1 MAKKEKA
8 VIERNEDIDEGEF
21 LDDLSSLLGD
31 DKQIETISALDMK
44 AVDPSKMISTNLLPL
59 DLTLGGGIC
68 RGRLYEISGPESNG
82 KSTLCDSIVAAWL
95 NHDPKALCLRI
106 ESESTMDKIRC
117 EMIGIDLKRVFVFE
131 TLVLEEGYDQ
141 IQKFQEKVYSRYGE
155 SVPLLIVWDTLTAA
169 APKNEVDGDV
179 YCFTGDTKVK
189 TLSGENKTMTQL
201 CEDFKNNKKNW
212 VYSWSND
219 TGWVISEVINA
230 CKTKKVNQLIKVTL
244 DNNEIIKCTLDHK
257 FMTRDGE
264 YREAKD
270 LIIGESLMPLYS
282 TISDKSKYNLGYEKI
297 IDNNSKKEIY
307 THRLASLINR
317 EGESLAI
324 KNTEDYNS
332 KGKRSYVVC
341 HHKDGNSLNN
351 DPDNLMFLNSIDHF
365 SFHSKHM
372 NKICDLWKNPE
383 FRNFM
388 KDVSVEAAKNQHKNP
403 EFVQKIRQGRI
414 DYMHKILS
422 NPDYLEFMS
431 LTSSLKNYNNSNFD
445 FLIKRNKSQ
454 KQRKCVSDSWSSGD
468 RKSKHIEMS
477 KGNYLTRRNL
487 IKKGCKLVSL
497 GLELNEKN
505 YSVVNDPKKTRSI
518 RFSSIEKLFGSVDNW
533 KFEVFE
539 EIEELSLEKKAR
551 DADIANKRKRQEEL
565 REKLFHNHKVI
576 NIEKLDVEDIDVYD
590 ITVSNKENVHNFAL
604 SAGVIV
610 HNCGGMMEAPR
621 INSRE
626 MRKLNFRCAEY
637 NHSAIIIQ
645 QVREAGKD
653 RYGNQQYSTTG
664 GQAIKHYFSARI
676 SVKRREPIFSEK
688 KADEVVGYVVELKML
703 KNKLT
708 GSVSSVPCEM
718 YLISGFSPIASMARF
733 ATEDGQAKPFINAAG
748 AWVNAFDENGEVY
761 GKYNGVKKFIAAL
774 GEDPYLQKLIEYAAY
789 YNKAQEHEIYQIKY
803 SKKIDTLREELN
815 AIKAEKEK
823 KAQETKAEISEEEN
837 KQLDDMLSNALGE

>member
-1 MAKKEKA
+1 MAKREKA

-169 APKNEVDGDV
+169 APKNEVDGD
-179 YCFTGDTKVK
+179 
-189 TLSGENKTMTQL
+189 
-201 CEDFKNNKKNW
+201 
-212 VYSWSND
+212 
-219 TGWVISEVINA
+219 A
-230 CKTKKVNQLIKVTL
+230 
-244 DNNEIIKCTLDHK
+244 
-257 FMTRDGE
+257 
-264 YREAKD
+264 
-270 LIIGESLMPLYS
+270 
-282 TISDKSKYNLGYEKI
+282 
-297 IDNNSKKEIY
+297 
-307 THRLASLINR
+307 
-317 EGESLAI
+317 
-324 KNTEDYNS
+324 
-332 KGKRSYVVC
+332 
-341 HHKDGNSLNN
+341 
-351 DPDNLMFLNSIDHF
+351 
-365 SFHSKHM
+365 
-372 NKICDLWKNPE
+372 
-383 FRNFM
+383 
-388 KDVSVEAAKNQHKNP
+388 
-403 EFVQKIRQGRI
+403 
-414 DYMHKILS
+414 
-422 NPDYLEFMS
+422 MS
-431 LTSSLKNYNNSNFD
+431 
-445 FLIKRNKSQ
+445 
-454 KQRKCVSDSWSSGD
+454 
-468 RKSKHIEMS
+468 
-477 KGNYLTRRNL
+477 
-487 IKKGCKLVSL
+487 
-497 GLELNEKN
+497 
-505 YSVVNDPKKTRSI
+505 
-518 RFSSIEKLFGSVDNW
+518 
-533 KFEVFE
+533 
-539 EIEELSLEKKAR
+539 
-551 DADIANKRKRQEEL
+551 
-565 REKLFHNHKVI
+565 
-576 NIEKLDVEDIDVYD
+576 
-590 ITVSNKENVHNFAL
+590 
-604 SAGVIV
+604 
-610 HNCGGMMEAPR
+610 GGMMEAPR

-823 KAQETKAEISEEEN
+823 KAKETKAEISEEEN